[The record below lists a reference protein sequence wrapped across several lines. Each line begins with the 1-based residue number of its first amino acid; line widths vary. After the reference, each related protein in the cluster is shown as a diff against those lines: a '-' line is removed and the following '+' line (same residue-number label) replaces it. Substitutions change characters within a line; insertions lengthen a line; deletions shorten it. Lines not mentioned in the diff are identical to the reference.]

1 MVCDRSV
8 RHDAKV
14 ADERVRVWVVDD
26 QASFRLATAA
36 TLAAM
41 NDFVMAGQCE
51 TGESAIELI
60 PDGGAGI
67 VLMDIHMPGMGGI
80 EATRRIRAA
89 HPDLMV
95 VLMSTYDVE
104 DLPGGAADCGAAAYL
119 HKENLSPDLL
129 TRLWRA
135 ADWGKQRRPDRCPT
149 GAYRRS
155 SFTALRMNA
164 SSCSLLCGWP
174 CIPALA
180 CCCHWDCTS
189 GCCD

>member
-1 MVCDRSV
+1 MERGKSV
-8 RHDAKV
+8 PHDAKM

-41 NDFVMAGQCE
+41 DDFVMAGECE

-60 PDGGAGI
+60 RDGDAGI

-89 HPDLMV
+89 HPDLT
-95 VLMSTYDVE
+95 VLMMSTYDVE
-104 DLPGGAADCGAAAYL
+104 DLPAEAADCGAAAYL
-119 HKENLSPDLL
+119 HKENLNPDLL

-135 ADWGKQRRPDRCPT
+135 A
-149 GAYRRS
+149 
-155 SFTALRMNA
+155 N
-164 SSCSLLCGWP
+164 
-174 CIPALA
+174 
-180 CCCHWDCTS
+180 
-189 GCCD
+189 

>member
-1 MVCDRSV
+1 MVCGNSAP
-8 RHDAKV
+8 HDVKM
-14 ADERVRVWVVDD
+14 ADDRVRVWVVDD

-41 NDFVMAGQCE
+41 EDFVMAGECE

-80 EATRRIRAA
+80 AAARRIRAA

-95 VLMSTYDVE
+95 LLMSTYDVE
-104 DLPGGAADCGAAAYL
+104 DLPAGAADCGATAYL
-119 HKENLSPDLL
+119 HKEHLSPDVL

-135 ADWGKQRRPDRCPT
+135 A
-149 GAYRRS
+149 
-155 SFTALRMNA
+155 N
-164 SSCSLLCGWP
+164 
-174 CIPALA
+174 
-180 CCCHWDCTS
+180 
-189 GCCD
+189 